1 MTVAFDYEE
10 KAKPKFPQRVTFVG
24 TLEIDTEG
32 MDWQAARKAIDQAL
46 LDGDGG
52 NVTYTLRVE
61 KVIRME
67 IVEEG

>member
-1 MTVAFDYEE
+1 MGDPVI
-10 KAKPKFPQRVTFVG
+10 FPQRVTFIG

-32 MDWQAARKAIDQAL
+32 MDWAAARKHIDQAL

-52 NVTYTLRVE
+52 DVAYALNVS

-67 IVEEG
+67 IVEED

>member
-1 MTVAFDYEE
+1 MVDPRLASN
-10 KAKPKFPQRVTFVG
+10 PKFTQLVTFIG

-32 MDWQAARKAIDQAL
+32 MDWATAHKAIDQAL

-52 NVTYTLRVE
+52 QVPYILRVK

-67 IVEEG
+67 IPEED